1 MQFAILGPLEVRR
14 DGQVVALGGSKPR
27 AVLACLLLHANEPV
41 SAERLVA
48 ALWGDDA
55 SQASVRTV
63 HVHVSRLRKALG
75 DHSVVESSPAGYR
88 LCVRPGELD
97 ADRFERLL
105 EQGQRSLANARA
117 ENAAALFREALGLWR
132 GPALADLAFE
142 PFAQTE
148 IARLEEQRLTALQG
162 RIEADL
168 ALGRHGELIAE
179 LEQLVGEHPLRER
192 LHWQLML
199 ALYRGGRQADA
210 LAAYRRART
219 VLDAELGLE
228 PGPEL
233 RRLEEAILQHDPSL
247 GPPPDRIVEP
257 PPEPECVRLPLPRPL
272 RSPTGVPFVGRALEL
287 SRLRELWL
295 QTEGGSRAVF
305 VAGEAG
311 IGKTRL
317 AAELAQSVHVEGAL
331 VLYGRCDEGLPVP
344 YQPFVEALGRYVRAV
359 GPDRV
364 GAELGRVESDLAWLL
379 PELEVLGRPAGADPE
394 TERFRLFEAVA
405 ALVEAA
411 TREQPALLVLDDL
424 HWAAGPTLLLLRH
437 LIRVDRPLRV
447 LVVGTYRATE
457 LDPAGPMALLL
468 ADVQRDARAPI
479 VSVGGLDERAIADLL
494 EAAAGHPLAN
504 RATAFVQALR
514 TATAGNPF
522 FIRELLAHLVESGAI
537 YRDGERWAADGAAAA
552 LEVPEGVRQVI
563 GQRVARLSG
572 PARRA
577 LAVAAV
583 GGQTFSLS
591 VLEGVLGD
599 ESGLLD
605 GLDEAVSA
613 GLLTEAGPGEYAFA
627 HALVRQTIYE
637 RHSVARRMR
646 LHRRLG
652 EALEARPDADA
663 HVAALAYHFV
673 QAAPD
678 GQATKAATYA
688 LAAGR
693 KAAAGVAYEDAAAR
707 YEQGLHALELAA
719 APREELRGEL
729 LLALAAARWSSGD
742 MDKAREACRLA
753 AELADQRGDAAQ
765 LARAALSF
773 AGPARVEVSAA
784 VTEPTVRLLERALAS
799 LEERDSALR
808 ARVMSRLAAVLS
820 NFAPGR
826 RRPAL
831 AYGAVEMARRAG
843 DQRALAGVLSNS
855 LWATWSPDNL
865 DERRATAKE
874 LVDLAAEVGNASL
887 EALAR
892 WSLVTGL
899 LERGEID
906 EAERELAELDRRA
919 DALQRRFPRYLAAIA
934 RAGHAHL
941 QGRLEDS
948 EALAR
953 EALGLA
959 LKGQDESATQM
970 FGVQLLFLRRE
981 QGRLDELV
989 DLVRGFAE
997 QYAAVPA
1004 WRFAL
1009 ASIYAE
1015 LDRPR
1020 EARRELDLVA
1030 RSEFAGLPRDRYWLM
1045 SIACLSDVVA
1055 FLDDARRAEP
1065 LYQQLLPFADR
1076 YVVNGL
1082 ICLGS
1087 VSGPLGVLAAT
1098 MGRFD
1103 AAIRHFEDA
1112 LRMSAEIRSPLWI
1125 AHTQHDYASALSRRD
1140 QPGDHEHALALL
1152 RAALATADELGLK
1165 ALRDRAVRLTR
1176 QTEPSTSR

>member
-14 DGQVVALGGSKPR
+14 DGQVVAVGGAKPR
-27 AVLACLLLHANEPV
+27 AVLACLLVHANEPV

-55 SQASVRTV
+55 SPASVRTV
-63 HVHVSRLRKALG
+63 QVHVSRLRRALG
-75 DHSVVESSPAGYR
+75 DYSVIESTPAGYR
-88 LCVRPGELD
+88 VRVLPGELD
-97 ADRFERLL
+97 AERFERLL
-105 EQGQRSLANARA
+105 ERGQRLLADAGA
-117 ENAAALFREALGLWR
+117 ENAAAVFREALGLWR
-132 GPALADLAFE
+132 GPALADLEFE
-142 PFAQTE
+142 PFALTE

-179 LEQLVGEHPLRER
+179 LEQLVGKHPLRER

-247 GPPPDRIVEP
+247 RSPPDRIVEP
-257 PPEPECVRLPLPRPL
+257 PAEPQSVRLVLPRPL
-272 RSPTGVPFVGRALEL
+272 RSPAGVPFVGREREMG
-287 SRLRELWL
+287 RLRELWL
-295 QTEGGSRAVF
+295 QAAGGSRAVS

-317 AAELAQSVHVEGAL
+317 AAELAGLVHADGAL
-331 VLYGRCDEGLPVP
+331 VLYGRCDEGLAVP

-364 GAELGRVESDLAWLL
+364 GAELGRAAADLAWLL

-424 HWAAGPTLLLLRH
+424 HWAAAPTLLLLRH
-437 LIRVDRPLRV
+437 LVRADRALRV

-457 LDPAGPMALLL
+457 FDPAGPLALFL
-468 ADVQRDARAPI
+468 ADVQRDACAVAVR
-479 VSVGGLDERAIADLL
+479 VGGLDERAIAELL

-504 RATAFVQALR
+504 RAAAFVEALR

-522 FIRELLAHLVESGAI
+522 FIRELFAHLVESGAI
-537 YRDGERWAADGAAAA
+537 YRDGDRWTADLAAAT

-563 GQRVARLSG
+563 GQRVARLSE
-572 PARRA
+572 PARRT
-577 LAVAAV
+577 LTVAAV
-583 GGQTFSLS
+583 AGQTFSLS
-591 VLEGVLGD
+591 VLEGVISN
-599 ESGLLD
+599 ESNLLD

-637 RHSVARRMR
+637 RHGAARRMR

-652 EALEARPDADA
+652 EALEARSDADA
-663 HVAALAYHFV
+663 HVEALAHHFAL
-673 QAAPD
+673 AAPD
-678 GQATKAATYA
+678 GQAAKAAIYA

-693 KAAAGVAYEDAAAR
+693 KAAAGVAYEDAAER
-707 YEQGLHALELAA
+707 YEQGLHALELIP
-719 APREELRGEL
+719 APPQELRGEL

-753 AELADQRGDAAQ
+753 AELADQRGDAEQ

-773 AGPARVEVSAA
+773 AGPARLEVSPAA
-784 VTEPTVRLLERALAS
+784 TERTVDLLERALAS
-799 LEERDSALR
+799 LEGRDSALR

-820 NFAPGR
+820 NLAAGQR
-826 RRPAL
+826 QPAL
-831 AYGAVEMARRAG
+831 AYRALELARRVG
-843 DQRALAGVLSNS
+843 DQRALVDVLGNS

-865 DERRATAKE
+865 DERRATANE
-874 LVDLAAEVGNASL
+874 LVQLAAEEGKTAL

-892 WSLVTGL
+892 WSLVTVL

-906 EAERELAELDRRA
+906 DAEHELAAHTRRA
-919 DALQRRFPRYLAAIA
+919 EALQRRHPLYLAAIA
-934 RAGHAHL
+934 RAEHAHL
-941 QGRLEDS
+941 KGRLEEY
-948 EALAR
+948 EALAH
-953 EALGLA
+953 EARALA
-959 LKGQDESATQM
+959 LKGLDESATQM
-970 FGVQLLFLRRE
+970 FGMQLFFLRRE
-981 QGRLDELV
+981 QGRLDELI
-989 DLVRGFAE
+989 DDVRGFVE
-997 QYAAVPA
+997 QYAAIPA
-1004 WRFAL
+1004 WRCAL
-1009 ASIYAE
+1009 AFIYAE
-1015 LDRPR
+1015 LNRPH
-1020 EARRELDLVA
+1020 EARRELDSLA
-1030 RSEFAGLPRDRYWLM
+1030 QSDFADIPRDLPWLTN
-1045 SIACLSDVVA
+1045 IAIVSDVVA
-1055 FLDDARRAEP
+1055 LLDDARRAEL
-1065 LYQQLLPFADR
+1065 LYEQLVPFADR
-1076 YVVNGL
+1076 YVVRGAV
-1082 ICLGS
+1082 CLGS
-1087 VSGPLGVLAAT
+1087 VSRPLGLLATT

-1103 AAIRHFEDA
+1103 TSTRHFQDA
-1112 LRMSAEIRSPLWI
+1112 LQMNAKVRSPLWI
-1125 AHTQHDYASALSRRD
+1125 AHTQHDYARTLLRHD
-1140 QPGDHEHALALL
+1140 QPGDREHALELL
-1152 RAALATADELGLK
+1152 RAALATADELGLS
-1165 ALRDRAVRLTR
+1165 ALSDRALRLTR
-1176 QTEPSTSR
+1176 QTEASWSA